1 MWWLTAA
8 HAGAIDAVMT
18 RHRFHGTFAAIVL
31 IFLLSAGPAS
41 AQTVGARVGVS
52 AEPDQL
58 IVIFETG
65 H

>member
-1 MWWLTAA
+1 
-8 HAGAIDAVMT
+8 MT
-18 RHRFHGTFAAIVL
+18 RDRFHGTLAAFGL
-31 IFLLSAGPAS
+31 ILLLSAGPVS